1 MFSWSVDII
10 VMLILIILMWV
21 VIGLSVDNIVKD
33 QESHTNRV
41 VSKYADVSPAF
52 VMVQSDNIPE
62 DKVYYTCTNGKTE
75 NNQVCPH
82 DLYGIRLNNTLRGV
96 SVRGFN

>member
-21 VIGLSVDNIVKD
+21 VIGQSVDSIVKD

-41 VSKYADVSPAF
+41 VSKYADVSSAF

-62 DKVYYTCTNGKTE
+62 DIKVAILARM
-75 NNQVCPH
+75 V
-82 DLYGIRLNNTLRGV
+82 RLKIIKCAHTIFTV
-96 SVRGFN
+96 YV